1 MRQLF
6 ALQQRQCDNKIEHQ
20 GQEKIWKI
28 LRPHCLNG
36 VDTSNIDIWDELKTW
51 SRCRGSAVAWPALEK
66 RGTVFFIVFLSA
78 NETYFTCKGEHCL
91 QTWKDDRKI
100 FNNLAGKPGRIFARQ
115 RAKYSILTPYKG
127 SKFYILHFRRKNRMT
142 CVHKL
147 VIIVLFFI
155 LLLIHFCG
163 LKP

>member
-66 RGTVFFIVFLSA
+66 RGTVFYSFLICKWNIFYLQGRTLPA
-78 NETYFTCKGEHCL
+78 NMERR
-91 QTWKDDRKI
+91 QKI

-115 RAKYSILTPYKG
+115 RAKYSKSWWLNDTIGEKTDFFPEMLQG
-127 SKFYILHFRRKNRMT
+127 VSKISFHF
-142 CVHKL
+142 
-147 VIIVLFFI
+147 
-155 LLLIHFCG
+155 
-163 LKP
+163 LKY

>member
-66 RGTVFFIVFLSA
+66 EEQVFFIVFLSA
-78 NETYFTCKGEHCL
+78 NETYFICKGEHCL

-115 RAKYSILTPYKG
+115 RAKYSKSWWLNDTIGEKTDFFPEMLQG
-127 SKFYILHFRRKNRMT
+127 VSKISFHF
-142 CVHKL
+142 
-147 VIIVLFFI
+147 
-155 LLLIHFCG
+155 
-163 LKP
+163 LKY